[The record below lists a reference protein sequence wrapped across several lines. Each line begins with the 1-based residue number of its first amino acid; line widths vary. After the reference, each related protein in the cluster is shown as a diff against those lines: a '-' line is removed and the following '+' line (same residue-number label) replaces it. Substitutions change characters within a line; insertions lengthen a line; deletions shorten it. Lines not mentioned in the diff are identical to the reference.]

1 MLGKDKQPKTSLAG
15 AAIAILVF
23 ITLFGY
29 ARGMWLLNSDWR
41 RIWYDMSGI
50 IYLLLYFPL
59 VILLNTPKRIKGFII
74 GLGVCLVFYILFNMK
89 TYLFPQA
96 LSYDYIFGMTGV
108 SERGAG
114 ESVRNP
120 GILFAVM
127 GALVCYAT
135 YMFTEGPKH
144 RWLYLTLTIL
154 SLVAISVNKG
164 RNAYIGTL
172 LGILII
178 WLAASWQ
185 AKWRSIIHT
194 LIIVAIITPFFF
206 AIPAV
211 GKRFAQLWDET
222 YLRFSQTFER
232 EQFIKGG
239 IKDRLIEIDMAKVA
253 WLTDPILGYGY
264 GRAFGER
271 VGGSSYSTGIH
282 ISNYYKTHNSWMF
295 HALKGGIIQVLALM
309 VIILAAFL
317 QPYLLMRKSKSG
329 IVIGA
334 CWASIAFVLAM
345 TLGSMVQGNF
355 YLPPYTTCLVLGI
368 AFPELIE
375 RYVRL
380 KAEDEAK
387 LLEEIAVSA

>member
-1 MLGKDKQPKTSLAG
+1 MIRVMPLFNGLKRIGWGMRYAVNRSQSDYYASTTTSLRFSFLMLFFVGIAGICLYQMLDKTEIAIGIIVIGISTILILRSPDWIILPIIILNSTFFGPGSLPSMLARILTGGSNVFNTEDLLLFTAIILSIWEYLMLGKDKQPKTSLAG
-15 AAIAILVF
+15 AAITILVF

-41 RIWYDMSGI
+41 QIWYDMSGI

-59 VILLNTPKRIKGFII
+59 VILLNTPKRIKGFLI
-74 GLGVCLVFYILFNMK
+74 GLGVCLIAYILFNMK
-89 TYLFPQA
+89 SYLFPQA

-206 AIPAV
+206 A
-211 GKRFAQLWDET
+211 
-222 YLRFSQTFER
+222 
-232 EQFIKGG
+232 
-239 IKDRLIEIDMAKVA
+239 
-253 WLTDPILGYGY
+253 
-264 GRAFGER
+264 
-271 VGGSSYSTGIH
+271 
-282 ISNYYKTHNSWMF
+282 
-295 HALKGGIIQVLALM
+295 
-309 VIILAAFL
+309 
-317 QPYLLMRKSKSG
+317 
-329 IVIGA
+329 
-334 CWASIAFVLAM
+334 
-345 TLGSMVQGNF
+345 
-355 YLPPYTTCLVLGI
+355 
-368 AFPELIE
+368 
-375 RYVRL
+375 
-380 KAEDEAK
+380 
-387 LLEEIAVSA
+387 